1 MIMLI
6 GGMIGLLKMVFWM
19 YVNIVSLV
27 CVIIIGYWLSL
38 WDVIVVV
45 MLFYYGYGLI
55 VLLFVIL
62 VFGGVVLLFVCG

>member
-1 MIMLI
+1 MIMFI